1 MKPSKQGGKS
11 LASSSAFRT
20 FAVAALFLTVLA
32 LLPLQAAAAKGE
44 KAAQPWSVQVDKVQV
59 GDIALP
65 TDFQMAIYEELVDEL
80 VKSKQ
85 FNQVFRS
92 GDHTADGVPNLLILK
107 TTMRKY
113 SPGNETQRAVTT
125 VSGATKLNVRSQLF
139 TRDGKL
145 VLEYFV
151 DGNVR
156 FMGSNLH
163 ATHVL
168 AHNVAVTLKRS
179 TLPDPNAPKQEAST
193 GKPAGQ

>member
-1 MKPSKQGGKS
+1 MKPSSGRFL
-11 LASSSAFRT
+11 LAM
-20 FAVAALFLTVLA
+20 AALA
-32 LLPLQAAAAKGE
+32 LLVLSMLPLTASAAKAS
-44 KAAQPWSVQVDKVQV
+44 AAQPWSVQVDEVQL
-59 GDIALP
+59 GDINLP
-65 TDFQMAIYEELVDEL
+65 ADFRMAIYEQLVDEL
-80 VKSKQ
+80 VKQKQ
-85 FNQVFRS
+85 FNQVFRA
-92 GDHTADGVPNLLILK
+92 GDKNAEGVPNLLILK

-113 SPGNETQRAVTT
+113 SAGNETQRAVTT
-125 VSGATKLNVRSQLF
+125 VTGATKLNVRSQLF

-179 TLPDPNAPKQEAST
+179 TLPEPSAGGT
-193 GKPAGQ
+193 GKTAGE

>member
-1 MKPSKQGGKS
+1 MK
-11 LASSSAFRT
+11 ASSRTSFASSA
-20 FAVAALFLTVLA
+20 LSVLA
-32 LLPLQAAAAKGE
+32 LAALALLTLSLLPPNASAAKAKSE
-44 KAAQPWSVQVDKVQV
+44 QAWSIQVDEVQL
-59 GDIALP
+59 GDVALP
-65 TDFQMAIYEELVDEL
+65 ADFRMAIYEEMVDEL
-80 VKSKQ
+80 VKQRQ
-85 FNQVFRS
+85 FSQVYRA
-92 GDHTADGVPNLLILK
+92 GDKSAEGAPNLLILK

-113 SPGNETQRAVTT
+113 SAGNETQRAVTT
-125 VSGATKLNVRSQLF
+125 VTGATKLNVRSQLF

-179 TLPDPNAPKQEAST
+179 TLPEPGAAAT
-193 GKPAGQ
+193 GKTAGQ

>member
-1 MKPSKQGGKS
+1 MTANKPTARTLVTRMAAFAGFIL
-11 LASSSAFRT
+11 LA
-20 FAVAALFLTVLA
+20 LTVLPSTA
-32 LLPLQAAAAKGE
+32 HAKGD
-44 KAAQPWSVQVDKVQV
+44 KAAQPWSVQVDEVQL
-59 GDIALP
+59 GDVELP
-65 TDFQMAIYEELVDEL
+65 PDFRMAIYEELIDAL
-80 VKSKQ
+80 VKNKQ
-85 FNQVFRS
+85 FSHVYRS
-92 GDHTADGVPNLLILK
+92 GDHTAESAPNLLILK

-113 SPGNETQRAVTT
+113 SAGNETQRAVTT

-156 FMGSNLH
+156 FMGSNMH

-179 TLPDPNAPKQEAST
+179 TLPEPGAEKAS
-193 GKPAGQ
+193 GASR